1 MYLRVD
7 GASRVM
13 KVCGYVLSI
22 YEINFFLII
31 NQQLYFCN
39 TLICYV
45 VKVSVCDKK

>member
-1 MYLRVD
+1 MD

-22 YEINFFLII
+22 MKSIFFLII

>member
-1 MYLRVD
+1 MYLRMD

-45 VKVSVCDKK
+45 VKVSVYDKK